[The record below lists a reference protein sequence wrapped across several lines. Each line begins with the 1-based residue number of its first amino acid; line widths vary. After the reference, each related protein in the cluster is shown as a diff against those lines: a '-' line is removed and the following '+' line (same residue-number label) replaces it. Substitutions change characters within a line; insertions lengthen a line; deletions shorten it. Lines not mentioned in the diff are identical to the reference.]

1 MAKPFY
7 RLQRFLRRTQLLF
20 LFLGVAYIM
29 AGSVLLLQRSGF
41 VVYQRGSGGG
51 FLLPASLP
59 PPPPR
64 SLVPPALGTRY
75 GGVGPRLIM
84 KAYRGTESEDGIGP
98 QWLMSRNQEIRHLR
112 RRWFHS
118 LMSERDM
125 ARPERASPKRNVRHK
140 GTYVGCFADDPMDRA
155 LKGVVF
161 YDFRKMTSTLCQDTC
176 TESGYQYAGLEY
188 GSECYCGNHVTSA
201 RMKEEE
207 CNLDCKGEKG
217 SVCGGVARLSVYKVE
232 DMLPGQKRYRN
243 VRYRGCFRRPDN
255 ATTSSLTHVA
265 PPNLTSQTCIE
276 ACTEKE
282 FPLAMLT
289 GLGCFCGYAT
299 PCFSLSDP
307 VDEEHCSCVNT
318 SLQSPKRCPSFIQVY
333 QTPVQDSRCTERR
346 FLPEKSKC
354 LVALSSFPGA
364 GNTWVRHLIELA
376 TGYYTGSYYF
386 DGTLYNRGFKGE
398 KDYWKSGRTICV
410 KTHESGRRDIDMY
423 DSAILLI
430 RNPYRSLIAEF
441 NRKCAGHLGYAS
453 DQHWK
458 SKDWPEFVG
467 SYASWWASH
476 VLDWL
481 HFGRRLLVVHYE
493 ELRESLVPT
502 LRSVT
507 TFLNVSVSQERL
519 LCAENNKDGNFKRS
533 GAHRPAFD
541 PFTPDMRKLID
552 GYISAV
558 DQALRA
564 SNHTGLPQEYLPR

>member
-29 AGSVLLLQRSGF
+29 AGSVLLLQRSGL
-41 VVYQRGSGGG
+41 VISQRGSSSS
-51 FLLPASLP
+51 FLIPPSLP
-59 PPPPR
+59 SPPR
-64 SLVPPALGTRY
+64 ALEPPALRAGY
-75 GGVGPRLIM
+75 GVMGPRFGI
-84 KAYRGTESEDGIGP
+84 KGYQGSQPEDWSGP

-118 LMSERDM
+118 LMSEQDTTR
-125 ARPERASPKRNVRHK
+125 AERVSLKRKVRHK
-140 GTYVGCFADDPMDRA
+140 GTYIGCFLDDAKDRA
-155 LKGVVF
+155 LKGMVF

-188 GSECYCGNHVTSA
+188 GSECYCGNRVTSA

-217 SVCGGVARLSVYKVE
+217 SICGGVARLSVYKVE
-232 DMLPGQKRYRN
+232 EVLPGQRRYRN
-243 VRYRGCFRRPDN
+243 VRYRGCFKRPAN
-255 ATTSSLTHVA
+255 ATAAALVHMVQ
-265 PPNLTSQTCIE
+265 PNLTSQTCIE
-276 ACTEKE
+276 ACMDKE
-282 FPLAMLT
+282 FPLAMLSRPD
-289 GLGCFCGYAT
+289 CFCGYAT
-299 PCFSLSDP
+299 PHFSLHEP
-307 VDEEHCSCVNT
+307 VDEEHCALVNSSLPT
-318 SLQSPKRCPSFIQVY
+318 SKPTSYFLQVY

-346 FLPEKSKC
+346 FLPEKSSW

-376 TGYYTGSYYF
+376 TGFYTGSYYF

-410 KTHESGRRDIDMY
+410 KTHESSKRDIEMY

-430 RNPYRSLIAEF
+430 RNPYRSLMAEF

-458 SKDWPEFVG
+458 SKEWPEFVG

-481 HFGRRLLVVHYE
+481 RFGRRLLVVHYE
-493 ELRESLVPT
+493 ELQESLVPR
-502 LRSVT
+502 LRSIT
-507 TFLNVSVSQERL
+507 TFLNATASEEHL
-519 LCAENNKDGNFKRS
+519 LCAENNKDGHFKRS
-533 GAHRPAFD
+533 GAHRPSFD
-541 PFTPDMRKLID
+541 PFTPDMRRLID
-552 GYISAV
+552 GYIGAV

-564 SNHTGLPQEYLPR
+564 SNRTGLPQEYLPR

>member
-29 AGSVLLLQRSGF
+29 AGSVLLLQRSGL
-41 VVYQRGSGGG
+41 VVSQRGS
-51 FLLPASLP
+51 LLP
-59 PPPPR
+59 PPSLPSPPR
-64 SLVPPALGTRY
+64 ALEAPALRTGH
-75 GGVGPRLIM
+75 GVMASRLGR
-84 KAYRGTESEDGIGP
+84 KTYQVGQSDDVREA

-118 LMSERDM
+118 LMSEQDM
-125 ARPERASPKRNVRHK
+125 NRVERVTPKRKVRHK
-140 GTYVGCFADDPMDRA
+140 GTYIGCFMDDAKDRT
-155 LKGVVF
+155 LKGMVF

-188 GSECYCGNHVTSA
+188 GSECYCGNRIAGA

-217 SVCGGVARLSVYKVE
+217 SICGGMGRLSVYKVE
-232 DMLPGQKRYRN
+232 EVLPGQRRYRN

-255 ATTSSLTHVA
+255 TTAASLIRMVQ
-265 PPNLTSQTCIE
+265 PNLTSQTCIE
-276 ACTEKE
+276 ACMDKE
-282 FPLAMLT
+282 FPLAMLSAPE
-289 GLGCFCGYAT
+289 CFCGYAT
-299 PCFSLSDP
+299 PHFSLHDP
-307 VDEEHCSCVNT
+307 VNEEHCAQINS
-318 SLQSPKRCPSFIQVY
+318 SLTTDKPHPYFLQVY

-346 FLPEKSKC
+346 FLPEKSSR

-410 KTHESGRRDIDMY
+410 KTHESGKRDIEMY

-430 RNPYRSLIAEF
+430 RNPYRSLMAEF

-458 SKDWPEFVG
+458 SNEWPEFVG

-481 HFGRRLLVVHYE
+481 RFGQKLLVLHYE
-493 ELRESLVPT
+493 ELQESLVPR
-502 LRSVT
+502 LRSVIA
-507 TFLNVSVSQERL
+507 FLNVSTSEERL
-519 LCAENNKDGNFKRS
+519 LCAETNKDGHFKRS
-533 GAHRPAFD
+533 GARRPTFD
-541 PFTPDMRKLID
+541 PFTPDMRQLID
-552 GYISAV
+552 SYIKVV
-558 DQALRA
+558 DQALRD
-564 SNHTGLPQEYLPR
+564 SNHSGLPQEYIPR